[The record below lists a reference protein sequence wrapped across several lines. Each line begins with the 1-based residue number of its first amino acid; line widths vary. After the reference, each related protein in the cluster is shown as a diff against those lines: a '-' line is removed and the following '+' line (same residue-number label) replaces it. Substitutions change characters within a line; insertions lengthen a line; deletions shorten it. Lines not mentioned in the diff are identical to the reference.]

1 MKLRSIIVLVAL
13 AFQFVSCSKD
23 NPEPEIQKTKQD
35 KQVGA
40 LSANA
45 AFTTMLSNLAAESK
59 TIDFEAGYYLYPS
72 ASQTFRY
79 ERVEG
84 KKGEPSI
91 TLQPKGQI
99 AGVVHCH
106 YSNLFPSYS
115 GSDIKAMYELYVD
128 EHMNDYSSFFC
139 GVVSYTGRGYL
150 LLIEDLGKFLAFSES
165 NFTDRE
171 RFRNF
176 ELLYFNKQQAHKD
189 SGFESSY
196 EIALAELLSGSGL
209 AFYKSNVP
217 FGQWVKLT
225 FENGAVREDKL
236 NK

>member
-1 MKLRSIIVLVAL
+1 MKLRSIIVLVTLAL
-13 AFQFVSCSKD
+13 QFISCGKD
-23 NPEPEIQKTKQD
+23 HPEPEILQTKQG
-35 KQVGA
+35 KQVGE

-59 TIDFEAGYYLYPS
+59 TINFEAGYYLYPS
-72 ASQTFRY
+72 AAQTFRY

-106 YSNLFPSYS
+106 YNNLFPSFS
-115 GSDIKAMYELYVD
+115 GSDIKAIYELYVD

-139 GVVSYTGRGYL
+139 GVVSYNGRGYL
-150 LLIEDLGKFLAFSES
+150 LLIENLEKFLAFSNS

-171 RFRNF
+171 RFMNF
-176 ELLYFNKQQAHKD
+176 ELSYFNKQQAHKD

-196 EIALAELLSGSGL
+196 EIALTDLLLGSGL
-209 AFYKSNVP
+209 VLYRSSIP
-217 FGQWVKLT
+217 FGQWSKLS
-225 FENGAVREDKL
+225 FENGTFREEKL

>member
-1 MKLRSIIVLVAL
+1 MNIRIIIATLIT
-13 AFQFVSCSKD
+13 AFTATSCSKD
-23 NPEPEIQKTKQD
+23 SPEPEVQLTKQD
-35 KQVGA
+35 SQVVK

-45 AFTTMLSNLAAESK
+45 AFTTMLSNLTTESK
-59 TIDFEAGYYLYPS
+59 SIDFEAGYFLFPS

-84 KKGEPSI
+84 KKGEPFIS
-91 TLQPKGQI
+91 LQPKGQI
-99 AGVVHCH
+99 GGVVHCH
-106 YSNLFPSYS
+106 YNNLFPSYS
-115 GSDIKAMYELYVD
+115 GSDIKAIYELYID
-128 EHMNDYSSFFC
+128 ERLNDYNSFFC

-150 LLIEDLGKFLAFSES
+150 LLIEDLGKFLAFSET
-165 NFTDRE
+165 NFTERE

-176 ELLYFNKQQAHKD
+176 ELSYFNKQQAHKD

-209 AFYKSNVP
+209 ALYKSNVP
-217 FGQWVKLT
+217 FLQWVKLS
-225 FENGAVREDKL
+225 FENGATREDKL